1 MQELLTVADHHYSD
15 TAASHDPRAGADLG
29 FTLVE
34 LAVVLLILGIVMSI
48 CGSVIVSL
56 SNSARR
62 NDSMVTTEQA
72 ASTVLAVMAR
82 DIRSTHSI
90 SFPGT
95 SPSQVELQVNDGSGG
110 YVYVEWTYDSTAQT
124 VTRSTASSAAGPF
137 TKTGPTATRVTNGSG
152 GIFRYYNVLGAEIS
166 SSTSTTIKNCAARI
180 GVQLNVSSSTIGAPV
195 FQASEDVSLTDQVQI
210 ISAPGNG
217 QC

>member
-1 MQELLTVADHHYSD
+1 MTHDHEPQPTEAPEVA
-15 TAASHDPRAGADLG
+15 ADAG
-29 FTLVE
+29 FTMVE
-34 LAVVLLILGIVMSI
+34 LAVVLLIFAIVMSI

-72 ASTVLAVMAR
+72 ASTALAVLAR
-82 DIRSTHSI
+82 DIRSAHSI

-95 SPSQVELQVNDGSGG
+95 SPNQVELQDNNGSGG
-110 YVYVEWTYDSTAQT
+110 YVYVEWTYDSTAKT
-124 VTRSTASSAAGPF
+124 VTRSTATSAAGPF
-137 TKTGPTATRVTNGSG
+137 TKTGPTASSVTNGST

-166 SSTSTTIKNCAARI
+166 SATNNTIKNCAARI
-180 GVQLNVSSSTIGAPV
+180 GVQLDVSSSTIGVPT
-195 FQASEDVSLTDQVQI
+195 FMASEDVSLTDQVQI

>member
-1 MQELLTVADHHYSD
+1 MQELLTVTTHTHEPGPTEAPAATSD
-15 TAASHDPRAGADLG
+15 AG

-34 LAVVLLILGIVMSI
+34 LAVVLLILGIVMAI
-48 CGSVIVSL
+48 CSSVVFSL

-72 ASTVLAVMAR
+72 ASTALAVLAR
-82 DIRSTHSI
+82 DIRSAHSI

-95 SPSQVELQVNDGSGG
+95 SPNQVQLQVNNGSGG
-110 YVYVEWTYDSTAQT
+110 YVYVEWTYDSTALT
-124 VTRSTASSAAGPF
+124 VTRSTATSAAGPF
-137 TKTGPTATRVTNGSG
+137 TKTGPTATNVTNGAS
-152 GIFRYYNVLGAEIS
+152 GIFRYYNVLGADIS
-166 SSTSTTIKNCAARI
+166 SATNNTIKNCAARI
-180 GVQLNVSSSTIGAPV
+180 GVQLDVSSSTIGVPT